1 MRVQQN
7 YYSVEQRQTIDLSG
21 TELKGS
27 ILGQTMK
34 EGHPRKEFWYS
45 VEPSLHKVQR
55 LFASQKQQEAEEET
69 VLNGYE
75 KLLNS
80 VLFWRNLIRKECSES
95 S

>member
-27 ILGQTMK
+27 ILGQTMT

-45 VEPSLHKVQR
+45 VEPSLQSTAAVCFTKTTR
-55 LFASQKQQEAEEET
+55 EAEEET
-69 VLNGYE
+69 VASYKMSYSGG
-75 KLLNS
+75 
-80 VLFWRNLIRKECSES
+80 I
-95 S
+95 